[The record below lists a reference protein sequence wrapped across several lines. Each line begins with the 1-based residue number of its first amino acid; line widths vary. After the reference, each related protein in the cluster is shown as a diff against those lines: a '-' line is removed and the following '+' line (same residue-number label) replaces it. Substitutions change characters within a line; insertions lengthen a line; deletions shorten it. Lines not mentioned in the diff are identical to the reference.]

1 MRPDSSV
8 RAPRTPNVSYS
19 KFSPPRE
26 TAISRPARSSTACFY
41 RTAPPE
47 QQRSS
52 RTAFASSPD
61 RYIEQPKQIT
71 MDKAY
76 GATDDTNPFS
86 KAELGEAQD
95 LKPVLAPV
103 FVQPLRSR
111 AKRRRRSGGLL
122 LAAVLAVV
130 VTASKLAQQHPHAAL
145 ERVAKAVAPAS
156 AARAS
161 NRGRSPVRPDADTE
175 AEPAP
180 ASAERAAN
188 RGRSPVR
195 PEAADT
201 EAPVSAERAA
211 NRGRSPVRPSVE
223 EDQARRNLR
232 IFLNE
237 RMGGAKTQRDGVAPH
252 HRHGEHKIGFGLMA
266 HSRSRRRAMQHLKH
280 LKSAHHSSS
289 FSA

>member
-1 MRPDSSV
+1 M
-8 RAPRTPNVSYS
+8 A
-19 KFSPPRE
+19 
-26 TAISRPARSSTACFY
+26 
-41 RTAPPE
+41 
-47 QQRSS
+47 
-52 RTAFASSPD
+52 
-61 RYIEQPKQIT
+61 
-71 MDKAY
+71 AY

-86 KAELGEAQD
+86 KAEQGEAHD
-95 LKPVLAPV
+95 VKPVLAPV

-130 VTASKLAQQHPHAAL
+130 VTASKLAQHGPRAQL

-161 NRGRSPVRPDADTE
+161 NRGRSPVRP
-175 AEPAP
+175 
-180 ASAERAAN
+180 
-188 RGRSPVR
+188 
-195 PEAADT
+195 EAADT
-201 EAPVSAERAA
+201 EAPASAERAA

-252 HRHGEHKIGFGLMA
+252 HKHGEHKTGFGLMA
-266 HSRSRRRAMQHLKH
+266 PSRSRRRAMQHLKH

>member
-1 MRPDSSV
+1 M
-8 RAPRTPNVSYS
+8 A
-19 KFSPPRE
+19 
-26 TAISRPARSSTACFY
+26 
-41 RTAPPE
+41 
-47 QQRSS
+47 
-52 RTAFASSPD
+52 
-61 RYIEQPKQIT
+61 
-71 MDKAY
+71 AY
-76 GATDDTNPFS
+76 GATADETNPFS

-145 ERVAKAVAPAS
+145 ERVAKAVAPANE
-156 AARAS
+156 ARAS
-161 NRGRSPVRPDADTE
+161 
-175 AEPAP
+175 
-180 ASAERAAN
+180 N

-201 EAPVSAERAA
+201 EAPVSAERAG
-211 NRGRSPVRPSVE
+211 NRGRSPVRPDA
-223 EDQARRNLR
+223 EDQGRRNLR

-252 HRHGEHKIGFGLMA
+252 HKHGEHKIGFGLMA

-289 FSA
+289 YSA

>member
-8 RAPRTPNVSYS
+8 RAPRTPNVSCS

-26 TAISRPARSSTACFY
+26 TAISRPRVGSTACH

-52 RTAFASSPD
+52 ITAVA
-61 RYIEQPKQIT
+61 RRGNRQPKQRT

-130 VTASKLAQQHPHAAL
+130 VTASKLAQHGPRAQL

-161 NRGRSPVRPDADTE
+161 NRGRSPVRP
-175 AEPAP
+175 
-180 ASAERAAN
+180 
-188 RGRSPVR
+188 
-195 PEAADT
+195 EAADT
-201 EAPVSAERAA
+201 EAPASAERAA

-252 HRHGEHKIGFGLMA
+252 HKHGEHKTGFGLMA
-266 HSRSRRRAMQHLKH
+266 PSRSRRRAMQHLKH

>member
-1 MRPDSSV
+1 M
-8 RAPRTPNVSYS
+8 A
-19 KFSPPRE
+19 
-26 TAISRPARSSTACFY
+26 
-41 RTAPPE
+41 
-47 QQRSS
+47 
-52 RTAFASSPD
+52 
-61 RYIEQPKQIT
+61 
-71 MDKAY
+71 AY
-76 GATDDTNPFS
+76 GATADETNPFS
-86 KAELGEAQD
+86 KAEMGEAQD

-161 NRGRSPVRPDADTE
+161 NRGRSPVRP
-175 AEPAP
+175 
-180 ASAERAAN
+180 
-188 RGRSPVR
+188 
-195 PEAADT
+195 EAADT
-201 EAPVSAERAA
+201 EAPASAERAA

-252 HRHGEHKIGFGLMA
+252 HRHGGEHKIGFGLMA

-289 FSA
+289 YSA

>member
-1 MRPDSSV
+1 MFKKAYSTLGLMCFGTQHVNGLVSRWNSAKPA
-8 RAPRTPNVSYS
+8 RA
-19 KFSPPRE
+19 
-26 TAISRPARSSTACFY
+26 RPARSHT
-41 RTAPPE
+41 RGRHT
-47 QQRSS
+47 R
-52 RTAFASSPD
+52 AS
-61 RYIEQPKQIT
+61 
-71 MDKAY
+71 
-76 GATDDTNPFS
+76 ATD
-86 KAELGEAQD
+86 Q
-95 LKPVLAPV
+95 PV
-103 FVQPLRSR
+103 
-111 AKRRRRSGGLL
+111 

-145 ERVAKAVAPAS
+145 ERVAKAVAPANE
-156 AARAS
+156 ARAS

-175 AEPAP
+175 APV
-180 ASAERAAN
+180 SAKRAAN

-195 PEAADT
+195 PEAA
-201 EAPVSAERAA
+201 
-211 NRGRSPVRPSVE
+211 E

-252 HRHGEHKIGFGLMA
+252 HKHGEHKIGFGLMA

>member
-1 MRPDSSV
+1 
-8 RAPRTPNVSYS
+8 
-19 KFSPPRE
+19 
-26 TAISRPARSSTACFY
+26 
-41 RTAPPE
+41 
-47 QQRSS
+47 
-52 RTAFASSPD
+52 
-61 RYIEQPKQIT
+61 

-76 GATDDTNPFS
+76 GATADETNPFS
-86 KAELGEAQD
+86 KAEMGEAQD

-145 ERVAKAVAPAS
+145 ERVAKAVAPA
-156 AARAS
+156 
-161 NRGRSPVRPDADTE
+161 
-175 AEPAP
+175 P

-195 PEAADT
+195 PEAA
-201 EAPVSAERAA
+201 
-211 NRGRSPVRPSVE
+211 E

-237 RMGGAKTQRDGVAPH
+237 RMGGAKTQRDGVAPRH
-252 HRHGEHKIGFGLMA
+252 KHGEHKIGFGLMA

-289 FSA
+289 YSA

>member
-1 MRPDSSV
+1 
-8 RAPRTPNVSYS
+8 
-19 KFSPPRE
+19 
-26 TAISRPARSSTACFY
+26 
-41 RTAPPE
+41 
-47 QQRSS
+47 
-52 RTAFASSPD
+52 
-61 RYIEQPKQIT
+61 

-161 NRGRSPVRPDADTE
+161 NRGRSPVRP
-175 AEPAP
+175 
-180 ASAERAAN
+180 
-188 RGRSPVR
+188 
-195 PEAADT
+195 EAADT
-201 EAPVSAERAA
+201 EAPASAERAA

>member
-1 MRPDSSV
+1 
-8 RAPRTPNVSYS
+8 
-19 KFSPPRE
+19 
-26 TAISRPARSSTACFY
+26 
-41 RTAPPE
+41 
-47 QQRSS
+47 
-52 RTAFASSPD
+52 
-61 RYIEQPKQIT
+61 

-76 GATDDTNPFS
+76 GATADETNPFS

-145 ERVAKAVAPAS
+145 ARVAKAVAPANE
-156 AARAS
+156 ARAS
-161 NRGRSPVRPDADTE
+161 NRGRSPVRPEAADTE
-175 AEPAP
+175 AP

-195 PEAADT
+195 PEAA
-201 EAPVSAERAA
+201 
-211 NRGRSPVRPSVE
+211 E

>member
-1 MRPDSSV
+1 M
-8 RAPRTPNVSYS
+8 A
-19 KFSPPRE
+19 
-26 TAISRPARSSTACFY
+26 
-41 RTAPPE
+41 
-47 QQRSS
+47 
-52 RTAFASSPD
+52 
-61 RYIEQPKQIT
+61 
-71 MDKAY
+71 AY
-76 GATDDTNPFS
+76 GATADDTNPFS
-86 KAELGEAQD
+86 KAEMGEAHD
-95 LKPVLAPV
+95 VKPVLAPV

-145 ERVAKAVAPAS
+145 ERVAKAVAPAPAS

-161 NRGRSPVRPDADTE
+161 NRGRSPVRPEADTE
-175 AEPAP
+175 EDPAP

-188 RGRSPVR
+188 RGGSSVR
-195 PEAADT
+195 PD
-201 EAPVSAERAA
+201 
-211 NRGRSPVRPSVE
+211 VE
-223 EDQARRNLR
+223 EDDQARRNLR

-252 HRHGEHKIGFGLMA
+252 HRHGGEHKIGFGLMA

>member
-1 MRPDSSV
+1 
-8 RAPRTPNVSYS
+8 
-19 KFSPPRE
+19 
-26 TAISRPARSSTACFY
+26 
-41 RTAPPE
+41 
-47 QQRSS
+47 
-52 RTAFASSPD
+52 
-61 RYIEQPKQIT
+61 

-76 GATDDTNPFS
+76 GATADETNPFS

-161 NRGRSPVRPDADTE
+161 NRGRSPVRPEAADTE
-175 AEPAP
+175 AP

-195 PEAADT
+195 P
-201 EAPVSAERAA
+201 
-211 NRGRSPVRPSVE
+211 SVE
-223 EDQARRNLR
+223 DDHARRNLR

>member
-1 MRPDSSV
+1 M
-8 RAPRTPNVSYS
+8 A
-19 KFSPPRE
+19 
-26 TAISRPARSSTACFY
+26 
-41 RTAPPE
+41 
-47 QQRSS
+47 
-52 RTAFASSPD
+52 
-61 RYIEQPKQIT
+61 
-71 MDKAY
+71 AY
-76 GATDDTNPFS
+76 GATADETNPFS

-130 VTASKLAQQHPHAAL
+130 VTASKLAQHGPRAQL

-161 NRGRSPVRPDADTE
+161 NRGRSPVRPEADNE
-175 AEPAP
+175 APVV
-180 ASAERAAN
+180 SAERAAN

-195 PEAADT
+195 PDADT

-211 NRGRSPVRPSVE
+211 TRGRSPVRPSVE

-232 IFLNE
+232 ICLNE
-237 RMGGAKTQRDGVAPH
+237 RMSGAKTQRDGVAP

>member
-1 MRPDSSV
+1 
-8 RAPRTPNVSYS
+8 
-19 KFSPPRE
+19 
-26 TAISRPARSSTACFY
+26 
-41 RTAPPE
+41 
-47 QQRSS
+47 
-52 RTAFASSPD
+52 
-61 RYIEQPKQIT
+61 

-130 VTASKLAQQHPHAAL
+130 VTASKLAQHGPRAQL

-161 NRGRSPVRPDADTE
+161 NRGRSPVRP
-175 AEPAP
+175 
-180 ASAERAAN
+180 
-188 RGRSPVR
+188 
-195 PEAADT
+195 

-223 EDQARRNLR
+223 EEDQARRNLR

-237 RMGGAKTQRDGVAPH
+237 RMSGAKTQRDGVAP

>member
-76 GATDDTNPFS
+76 GATADETNPFS

-161 NRGRSPVRPDADTE
+161 NRGRSPVRPDAD
-175 AEPAP
+175 
-180 ASAERAAN
+180 N
-188 RGRSPVR
+188 
-195 PEAADT
+195 
-201 EAPVSAERAA
+201 EAPVVSAERAA

-223 EDQARRNLR
+223 DDQARRNLR

>member
-1 MRPDSSV
+1 
-8 RAPRTPNVSYS
+8 
-19 KFSPPRE
+19 
-26 TAISRPARSSTACFY
+26 
-41 RTAPPE
+41 
-47 QQRSS
+47 
-52 RTAFASSPD
+52 
-61 RYIEQPKQIT
+61 

-76 GATDDTNPFS
+76 GATADETNPFS
-86 KAELGEAQD
+86 KAEMGEAQD

-145 ERVAKAVAPAS
+145 ERVAKAVAPANE
-156 AARAS
+156 ARAS
-161 NRGRSPVRPDADTE
+161 
-175 AEPAP
+175 
-180 ASAERAAN
+180 N

-201 EAPVSAERAA
+201 EAPVSAERAG
-211 NRGRSPVRPSVE
+211 NRGRSPVRPDA
-223 EDQARRNLR
+223 EDQGRRNLR

-237 RMGGAKTQRDGVAPH
+237 RMGGAKTQRDGVAPRH
-252 HRHGEHKIGFGLMA
+252 KHGEHKIGFGLMA

-289 FSA
+289 YSA

>member
-1 MRPDSSV
+1 
-8 RAPRTPNVSYS
+8 
-19 KFSPPRE
+19 
-26 TAISRPARSSTACFY
+26 
-41 RTAPPE
+41 
-47 QQRSS
+47 
-52 RTAFASSPD
+52 
-61 RYIEQPKQIT
+61 

-130 VTASKLAQQHPHAAL
+130 VTASKLAQHGPRAQL

-161 NRGRSPVRPDADTE
+161 NRGRSPVRPE
-175 AEPAP
+175 
-180 ASAERAAN
+180 
-188 RGRSPVR
+188 
-195 PEAADT
+195 ADT

-252 HRHGEHKIGFGLMA
+252 HKHGEHKTGFGLMA
-266 HSRSRRRAMQHLKH
+266 PSRSRRRAMQHLKH

-289 FSA
+289 YSA

>member
-1 MRPDSSV
+1 
-8 RAPRTPNVSYS
+8 
-19 KFSPPRE
+19 
-26 TAISRPARSSTACFY
+26 
-41 RTAPPE
+41 
-47 QQRSS
+47 
-52 RTAFASSPD
+52 
-61 RYIEQPKQIT
+61 

-76 GATDDTNPFS
+76 GATADETNPFS

-145 ERVAKAVAPAS
+145 ERVAKAVAPAPAS

-161 NRGRSPVRPDADTE
+161 NRGRSPVRPEADNE
-175 AEPAP
+175 EDP
-180 ASAERAAN
+180 
-188 RGRSPVR
+188 
-195 PEAADT
+195 
-201 EAPVSAERAA
+201 APVSADRVV

>member
-1 MRPDSSV
+1 
-8 RAPRTPNVSYS
+8 
-19 KFSPPRE
+19 
-26 TAISRPARSSTACFY
+26 
-41 RTAPPE
+41 
-47 QQRSS
+47 
-52 RTAFASSPD
+52 
-61 RYIEQPKQIT
+61 

-76 GATDDTNPFS
+76 GATADETNPFS

-161 NRGRSPVRPDADTE
+161 NRGRSPVRPEADK
-175 AEPAP
+175 
-180 ASAERAAN
+180 
-188 RGRSPVR
+188 
-195 PEAADT
+195 
-201 EAPVSAERAA
+201 EAPVVSAERAA

-223 EDQARRNLR
+223 DDQARRNLR

>member
-1 MRPDSSV
+1 
-8 RAPRTPNVSYS
+8 
-19 KFSPPRE
+19 
-26 TAISRPARSSTACFY
+26 
-41 RTAPPE
+41 
-47 QQRSS
+47 
-52 RTAFASSPD
+52 
-61 RYIEQPKQIT
+61 

-76 GATDDTNPFS
+76 GATADETNPFS

-130 VTASKLAQQHPHAAL
+130 VTASKLAQHGPRAQL

-161 NRGRSPVRPDADTE
+161 NRGRSPVRPE
-175 AEPAP
+175 
-180 ASAERAAN
+180 
-188 RGRSPVR
+188 
-195 PEAADT
+195 ADT

-211 NRGRSPVRPSVE
+211 NRGRSPVRPDAD
-223 EDQARRNLR
+223 DQARRNLR

-252 HRHGEHKIGFGLMA
+252 HRHAGGEHKIGFGLMA

>member
-1 MRPDSSV
+1 MRPDGSA
-8 RAPRTPNVSYS
+8 RAARTKCIFS

-26 TAISRPARSSTACFY
+26 TAISRPARRAAQPVTAPHRRSSSEAAP
-41 RTAPPE
+41 RTAVARTRA
-47 QQRSS
+47 QQPLQGSPTSS
-52 RTAFASSPD
+52 MA
-61 RYIEQPKQIT
+61 
-71 MDKAY
+71 AY
-76 GATDDTNPFS
+76 GATADETNPFS
-86 KAELGEAQD
+86 KAELGEAYD
-95 LKPVLAPV
+95 VKPVLAPV

-145 ERVAKAVAPAS
+145 ERVAKAVAPANE
-156 AARAS
+156 ARAS

-175 AEPAP
+175 APV
-180 ASAERAAN
+180 STERAGN

-195 PEAADT
+195 PEAA
-201 EAPVSAERAA
+201 
-211 NRGRSPVRPSVE
+211 E
-223 EDQARRNLR
+223 EDQGRRNLR

-252 HRHGEHKIGFGLMA
+252 HKHGEHKIGFGLMA

-289 FSA
+289 YSA

>member
-1 MRPDSSV
+1 M
-8 RAPRTPNVSYS
+8 A
-19 KFSPPRE
+19 
-26 TAISRPARSSTACFY
+26 
-41 RTAPPE
+41 
-47 QQRSS
+47 
-52 RTAFASSPD
+52 
-61 RYIEQPKQIT
+61 
-71 MDKAY
+71 AY

-130 VTASKLAQQHPHAAL
+130 VTASKLAQHGPRAQL

-161 NRGRSPVRPDADTE
+161 
-175 AEPAP
+175 
-180 ASAERAAN
+180 
-188 RGRSPVR
+188 
-195 PEAADT
+195 
-201 EAPVSAERAA
+201 

-252 HRHGEHKIGFGLMA
+252 HKHGEHKTGFGLMA
-266 HSRSRRRAMQHLKH
+266 PSRSRRRAMQHLKH

>member
-1 MRPDSSV
+1 
-8 RAPRTPNVSYS
+8 
-19 KFSPPRE
+19 
-26 TAISRPARSSTACFY
+26 
-41 RTAPPE
+41 
-47 QQRSS
+47 
-52 RTAFASSPD
+52 
-61 RYIEQPKQIT
+61 

-76 GATDDTNPFS
+76 GATADETNPFS

-130 VTASKLAQQHPHAAL
+130 VTASKLAQHGPRAQL

-161 NRGRSPVRPDADTE
+161 NRGRSPVRPE
-175 AEPAP
+175 
-180 ASAERAAN
+180 
-188 RGRSPVR
+188 
-195 PEAADT
+195 ADT

-211 NRGRSPVRPSVE
+211 NRGRSPVRPDAD
-223 EDQARRNLR
+223 DQARRNLR

-252 HRHGEHKIGFGLMA
+252 HRHGAGEHKIGFGLMA

>member
-1 MRPDSSV
+1 M
-8 RAPRTPNVSYS
+8 A
-19 KFSPPRE
+19 
-26 TAISRPARSSTACFY
+26 
-41 RTAPPE
+41 
-47 QQRSS
+47 
-52 RTAFASSPD
+52 
-61 RYIEQPKQIT
+61 
-71 MDKAY
+71 AY
-76 GATDDTNPFS
+76 GATADETNPFS
-86 KAELGEAQD
+86 KAELGEAHD
-95 LKPVLAPV
+95 VKPVLAPV

-161 NRGRSPVRPDADTE
+161 NRGRSPVRPE
-175 AEPAP
+175 
-180 ASAERAAN
+180 
-188 RGRSPVR
+188 
-195 PEAADT
+195 ADT

-211 NRGRSPVRPSVE
+211 NRGRSPVRPDVAE
-223 EDQARRNLR
+223 EQARRNLR

-252 HRHGEHKIGFGLMA
+252 HKHGEHKIGFGLMA

>member
-26 TAISRPARSSTACFY
+26 TAISRPAQGSTACFY

-130 VTASKLAQQHPHAAL
+130 VTASKLAQHGPRAQL

-161 NRGRSPVRPDADTE
+161 NRGRSPVRPE
-175 AEPAP
+175 
-180 ASAERAAN
+180 
-188 RGRSPVR
+188 
-195 PEAADT
+195 ADT

-211 NRGRSPVRPSVE
+211 NRGRSPVRPDAD
-223 EDQARRNLR
+223 DQARRNLR

-252 HRHGEHKIGFGLMA
+252 HRHAGGEHKIGFGLMA

-289 FSA
+289 YSA

>member
-1 MRPDSSV
+1 M
-8 RAPRTPNVSYS
+8 A
-19 KFSPPRE
+19 
-26 TAISRPARSSTACFY
+26 
-41 RTAPPE
+41 
-47 QQRSS
+47 
-52 RTAFASSPD
+52 
-61 RYIEQPKQIT
+61 
-71 MDKAY
+71 AY
-76 GATDDTNPFS
+76 GATADETNPFS
-86 KAELGEAQD
+86 KAEMGEAD
-95 LKPVLAPV
+95 DVKPVLAPV

-130 VTASKLAQQHPHAAL
+130 VTASKLAQHGPRAQL

-161 NRGRSPVRPDADTE
+161 NRGRSPVRPEAADTE
-175 AEPAP
+175 APVSAERAENRGRSPVRPEADNEAP
-180 ASAERAAN
+180 VVSAERAAN

-195 PEAADT
+195 PEI
-201 EAPVSAERAA
+201 S
-211 NRGRSPVRPSVE
+211 E

>member
-1 MRPDSSV
+1 
-8 RAPRTPNVSYS
+8 
-19 KFSPPRE
+19 
-26 TAISRPARSSTACFY
+26 
-41 RTAPPE
+41 
-47 QQRSS
+47 
-52 RTAFASSPD
+52 
-61 RYIEQPKQIT
+61 

-76 GATDDTNPFS
+76 GATADETNPFS

-161 NRGRSPVRPDADTE
+161 NRGRSPVRP
-175 AEPAP
+175 
-180 ASAERAAN
+180 
-188 RGRSPVR
+188 
-195 PEAADT
+195 

-223 EDQARRNLR
+223 EDDQARRNLR

-252 HRHGEHKIGFGLMA
+252 HRHSGEHKIGFGLMA

>member
-1 MRPDSSV
+1 
-8 RAPRTPNVSYS
+8 
-19 KFSPPRE
+19 
-26 TAISRPARSSTACFY
+26 
-41 RTAPPE
+41 
-47 QQRSS
+47 
-52 RTAFASSPD
+52 
-61 RYIEQPKQIT
+61 

-76 GATDDTNPFS
+76 GATADETNPFS

-145 ERVAKAVAPAS
+145 ARVAKAVAPANE
-156 AARAS
+156 ARAS

-175 AEPAP
+175 EDPAP
-180 ASAERAAN
+180 AN

-195 PEAADT
+195 PEI
-201 EAPVSAERAA
+201 S
-211 NRGRSPVRPSVE
+211 E

-237 RMGGAKTQRDGVAPH
+237 RMGGAKTQRDGVAPRH
-252 HRHGEHKIGFGLMA
+252 KHGEHKIGFGLMA

-289 FSA
+289 YSA